1 MNYVNNFQNIS
12 RAISTMKAIIIT
24 PKIAAIVLF
33 LVFSLS
39 FDQIFITKNKP
50 IITISPIK
58 TYFGI

>member
-12 RAISTMKAIIIT
+12 KAINTIKTIIMT
-24 PKIAAIVLF
+24 PKIAAIDLF
-33 LVFSLS
+33 FVFSLS
-39 FDQIFITKNKP
+39 FDQIFITRNNP